1 MKNLFL
7 ILCLLISS
15 SVFATTFK
23 KFGSVEEVKY
33 RPVNSPLSF
42 QYDVIYYIPKK
53 LEGKKNLKTLMFL
66 HGGGRSTSDRA
77 GSMRVTRMYFGDMK
91 KLADELGVVM
101 VAPSGSGLNWGSH
114 MLAYLEDLVQTLK
127 TDLDIDPNAIG
138 LTGHSMGG
146 MGITRSYQ
154 WLTDEFAF
162 FMPVAAGMDVK
173 HFKEEYLATIFNTT
187 YYHLQGLNDHF
198 RVFVERVRL
207 QDIEMIALE
216 KKYQEKSGWTKEFY
230 NGAHNYPYS
239 LYKKRLATLLK
250 TKSRNLFQKKLR
262 GVIYYRNETLSN
274 QWSNG
279 IEFYLAPRER
289 YFWLEGKEFA
299 QEKKV
304 VKLEAQIVDNKIN
317 VSITEGVKTLR
328 VFLSSKMVD
337 FSKNISI
344 VVNNKEYFNNTADM
358 TVDMSNYQLQDPGF
372 SFESF
377 IDIEL

>member
-7 ILCLLISS
+7 FFGLLISLS
-15 SVFATTFK
+15 LQAATFK

-33 RPVNSPLSF
+33 RPVNSPLAF
-42 QYDVIYYIPKK
+42 QYDVIYYIPAK
-53 LEGKKNLKTLMFL
+53 LIGKKNLKTLVFL
-66 HGGGRSTSDRA
+66 HGGGASTSDRA
-77 GSMRVTRMYFGDMK
+77 GSMRVARMYFRDMK

-101 VAPSGSGLNWGSH
+101 VAPSGSGLNWGGH
-114 MLAYLEDLVQTLK
+114 MLAYLEDLVETLK
-127 TDLDIDPNAIG
+127 ADLDVDPNGIG

-198 RVFVERVRL
+198 RIFVERVKL
-207 QDIEMIALE
+207 QDIEMLALE
-216 KKYQEKSGWTKEFY
+216 SKYGEKSGWTKEFY
-230 NGAHNYPYS
+230 NGSHNYPYS
-239 LYKKRLATLLK
+239 LYKQRLSTLLK
-250 TKSRNLFQKKLR
+250 TKKRNLFQKKLR
-262 GVIYYRNETLSN
+262 GVLYYRNETLTT

-279 IEFYLAPRER
+279 VEFYLAPRER
-289 YFWLEGKEFA
+289 YFWVEGKEFA

-304 VKLEAQIVDNKIN
+304 VKFVASLDKNKIDIN
-317 VSITEGVKTLR
+317 ISEGIKTLR
-328 VFLSSKMVD
+328 VYLSSKMID
-337 FSKNISI
+337 LKKTIS
-344 VVNNKEYFNNTADM
+344 VNVNGKEYFNNMADM
-358 TVDMSNYQLQDPGF
+358 TVDMSTYREQDPGF
-372 SFESF
+372 TFESY